1 MNGQIGF
8 FGGSAFPIEMHK
20 VRVVQK
26 LTLVPME
33 ERLKALQ
40 EAGNNTFLLRNDKV
54 FLDMLTDNGMSLR
67 FEICPNVRAGL
78 TIYI

>member
-1 MNGQIGF
+1 MNGQINF

-26 LTLVPME
+26 LTLVPVE

-54 FLDMLTDNGMSLR
+54 FLDMLTDSGVNAMSEYYPLVHY
-67 FEICPNVRAGL
+67 F
-78 TIYI
+78 